1 MLVLISSYIFKFNII
16 RDIRN
21 LVFYGYSFYFLSLII
36 WKNLVNFIFNFIDWL
51 DFNNVNMW
59 KRFRKEDV

>member
-21 LVFYGYSFYFLSLII
+21 LVFYGYSFLFFEFD
-36 WKNLVNFIFNFIDWL
+36 NLEKFS
-51 DFNNVNMW
+51 
-59 KRFRKEDV
+59 